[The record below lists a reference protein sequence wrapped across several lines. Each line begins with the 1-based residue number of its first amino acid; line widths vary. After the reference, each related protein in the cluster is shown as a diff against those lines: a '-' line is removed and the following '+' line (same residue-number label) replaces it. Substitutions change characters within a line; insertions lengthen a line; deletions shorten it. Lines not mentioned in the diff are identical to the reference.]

1 MTGYHRA
8 QFPQPAPK
16 GQPIMDDMTSV
27 TSEAADPEPGIPRPM
42 PSKLV
47 TTSMVSLVIGPV
59 SIFVGAM
66 FVFAAGLGGDP
77 NPPPPGSWMNDER
90 FTLMALFGP
99 MVAGFVGIVAGVLAG
114 PLPRAAA
121 VLLAVNGLLLA
132 AFSLRF
138 AWPFWLAAAV
148 WWFLASLAWRGADEK
163 ARQRRLERVAA
174 ARLEAAQN
182 PLVVALPDPGRPS
195 TPPAIADG
203 GGDEF
208 GTQLTA
214 MRRRLD
220 RRAGAH

>member
-1 MTGYHRA
+1 
-8 QFPQPAPK
+8 
-16 GQPIMDDMTSV
+16 MDDMTSA
-27 TSEAADPEPGIPRPM
+27 TTEAADPEPGIPRPM
-42 PSKLV
+42 PSNLI

-59 SIFVGAM
+59 SLFAGTAFLV
-66 FVFAAGLGGDP
+66 AAGLSGDP

-90 FTLMALFGP
+90 FTMLALFALMA
-99 MVAGFVGIVAGVLAG
+99 AGFLGIVAGLLAVW
-114 PLPRAAA
+114 LPRAAA
-121 VLLAVNGLLLA
+121 ALLIVNGLLIA

-138 AWPFWLAAAV
+138 AWPFWLAAAL

-174 ARLEAAQN
+174 ARLEATQSPFA
-182 PLVVALPDPGRPS
+182 VALPDPGRPS